1 MTKVSITKRQAEFIE
16 SFNRDK
22 QKGMFYIARVGWS
35 YAPTDG
41 NGVSYD
47 YNSEEGWAFENNEKE
62 KMMQALLNG
71 YIVEPE
77 EPKEFVM
84 YMTFSDDNHDQ
95 KKIYYGIFQHVSKK
109 ERATSFFEG
118 NGNIERL
125 EAKGW
130 TKEEL

>member
-1 MTKVSITKRQAEFIE
+1 MIKVTITKRQAEFIE
-16 SFNRDK
+16 SFNGDV
-22 QKGMFYIARVGWS
+22 QKGMYYIARCGWGFC
-35 YAPTDG
+35 PTDG
-41 NGVSYD
+41 DGKTDDSGD
-47 YNSEEGWAFENNEKE
+47 WTFENIEKA

-84 YMTFSDDNHDQ
+84 YMTFSDDSHNT
-95 KKIYYGIFQHVSKK
+95 KKVYYGIFRHVSKK